1 MSQRIEQNKLCVQ
14 VEECYHLIGKKW
26 MGLIIHTLM
35 EEPKR
40 FSEIQ
45 AFIPDLSKRVLNERI
60 KELEDCGI
68 ILRNVITDRPVRTE
82 YSLTK
87 KGTELGKSLRA
98 LEAWAEKWLNFIKI
112 FSHYKKMEKIF
123 SLCMPINSILLI
135 V

>member
-1 MSQRIEQNKLCVQ
+1 MSEGNKQIKLCVR
-14 VEECYHLIGKKW
+14 VEECYHLLGKKW
-26 MGLIIHTLM
+26 VGLIIHTLM

-87 KGTELGKSLRA
+87 KGTELGRSLKIV
-98 LEAWAEKWLNFIKI
+98 ENWAEKWL
-112 FSHYKKMEKIF
+112 
-123 SLCMPINSILLI
+123 
-135 V
+135 

>member
-1 MSQRIEQNKLCVQ
+1 
-14 VEECYHLIGKKW
+14 

-60 KELEDCGI
+60 KELEECGI
-68 ILRNVITDRPVRTE
+68 VLRNVITDRPVRTE

-87 KGTELGKSLRA
+87 KGTELGRSLRP
-98 LEAWAEKWLNFIKI
+98 LEAWAEKWL
-112 FSHYKKMEKIF
+112 
-123 SLCMPINSILLI
+123 
-135 V
+135 